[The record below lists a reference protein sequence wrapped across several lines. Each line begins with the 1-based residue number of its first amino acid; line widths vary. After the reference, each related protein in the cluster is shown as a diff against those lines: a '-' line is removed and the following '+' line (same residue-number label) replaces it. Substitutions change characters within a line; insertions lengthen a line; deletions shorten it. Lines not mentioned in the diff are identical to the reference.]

1 MSWTRVPQKATGD
14 PLADHHGKPLISD
27 VPSGEFVGRLVV
39 ELWRG
44 GAGDEDADNV
54 AHTIDTPGPDALDR
68 HASQDAALRIARAA
82 VERLER
88 RRRR

>member
-1 MSWTRVPQKATGD
+1 MSWTHVPQKATGD
-14 PLADHHGKPLISD
+14 PLGDYHGKPLISD
-27 VPSGEFVGRLVV
+27 GPPGEFIGRLVV

-44 GAGDEDADNV
+44 GADGEDADNV
-54 AHTIDTPGPDALDR
+54 AYTIDAPDLDGLDR
-68 HASQDAALRIARAA
+68 RTAQEAALRIARAA